1 MSQTSPKHD
10 ATVVA
15 VGRDR
20 LTVSLKRSGAC
31 AACHAAANCLAAEGR
46 EMLVDVPVADAAA
59 YSVGEQVSVQL
70 APHAATR
77 AIVTAFL
84 LPLVAMTLVL
94 AIVVKVTGS
103 ELAGALSALA
113 ALVASWLL
121 TRLLHRRVEKQLQFR
136 INKQ

>member
-1 MSQTSPKHD
+1 MTQSPPKHD
-10 ATVVA
+10 ATIVA
-15 VGRDR
+15 IGSNN

-31 AACHAAANCLAAEGR
+31 AACHAAANCLASEGR
-46 EMLVDVPVADAAA
+46 EMLVNVPVADVAA
-59 YSVGEQVSVQL
+59 YSVGEQVSVEL
-70 APHAATR
+70 APHAATH

>member
-1 MSQTSPKHD
+1 MTQSPPKHD
-10 ATVVA
+10 ATIVA
-15 VGRDR
+15 IGSNN

-31 AACHAAANCLAAEGR
+31 AACHAAANCLASEGR
-46 EMLVDVPVADAAA
+46 EMLVDVPVADVAA
-59 YSVGEQVSVQL
+59 YSVGAQVSVQL

-84 LPLVAMTLVL
+84 QPLVAMTLVL
-94 AIVVKVTGS
+94 AIVVKATGS